1 MVSNLYCEDV
11 IPPPD
16 DDDNPNSGSLSGIEG
31 AVDSVPNPG
40 GNDYTD
46 GGGYSFS
53 AASSGTYISV
63 NDLAG
68 GLSNIITDNT
78 WLGGSDV
85 YAGGGQGW
93 SLSDVNTGTSGGVFG
108 KIRDAVI
115 LDTASS
121 TSGITAL
128 ITSTNSIDS
137 KVSTAALQ
145 NTINNNIIE
154 LQDIMASGVSATV
167 GDVTIVGNT
176 TDFATQTT
184 LASILLDTA
193 DIETAVENIDGK
205 VSTAALQTTINST
218 LTSGISELSKELY
231 ALDVSS
237 TSGYDATVAQILSNS
252 TEGLPG
258 IVTSVERLL
267 SNGSTTSGLDGIY
280 TKAASIDS
288 KVATAANQGTI
299 HSKLVDIF
307 SGTADLA
314 AIRTNTALTQA
325 GLSAVNI
332 RASDGTTISETSN
345 ALDVFIKGSAGG
357 GNSMNVSVES
367 VFGSESAM
375 GVSSAGSLP
384 ISLETNNAGN
394 LNVNV
399 AAVGVPQGVFSNA
412 IAGVQVRNGVGAGSI
427 LSVSAYG
434 AATSIL
440 IDEDVNGDNPQ
451 SNTTLIVAPGATNKL
466 VIDGYNISMIGDG
479 ATSFGRIFITEGN
492 AATRATGT
500 AGFIMAGR
508 CQGTTAVVY
517 NYSSNVPIGLAA
529 NTALKFSTEEGNGNI
544 YIYGSLQ
551 YRIVAL

>member
-40 GNDYTD
+40 GNDYTE

-53 AASSGTYISV
+53 AASSGTYISI

-128 ITSTNSIDS
+128 ITA
-137 KVSTAALQ
+137 V
-145 NTINNNIIE
+145 NN
-154 LQDIMASGVSATV
+154 QDPGTH
-167 GDVTIVGNT
+167 
-176 TDFATQTT
+176 
-184 LASILLDTA
+184 
-193 DIETAVENIDGK
+193 
-205 VSTAALQTTINST
+205 
-218 LTSGISELSKELY
+218 TSGI
-231 ALDVSS
+231 
-237 TSGYDATVAQILSNS
+237 DASAYQITQLQNS
-252 TEGLPG
+252 LVG
-258 IVTSVERLL
+258 
-267 SNGSTTSGLDGIY
+267 NATSGLAGILAD
-280 TKAASIDS
+280 TASIDS

-299 HSKLVDIF
+299 HSKLVEIF

-325 GLSAVNI
+325 GLSAINI

-357 GNSMNVSVES
+357 GNSMNVAVAS
-367 VFGSESAM
+367 VFGSDSAM

-427 LSVSAYG
+427 LSVSSYG

-451 SNTTLIVAPGATNKL
+451 ANTTLIAAPGTASKI
-466 VIDGYNISMIGDG
+466 VIDGYNISMIGSTG
-479 ATSFGRIFITEGN
+479 TAFGRMFITEGD

-508 CQGTTAVVY
+508 CQGTTAIVH

-529 NTALKFSTEEGNGNI
+529 NTALKFSTEEGSGNI